1 MQFSLHNKLHLYRKI
16 ENLYIMNAEKL
27 NKLPLEQDIE
37 SKKILKKLTSS
48 HRSLAELKGTVSSI
62 PNENILINTLGLQEA
77 KDSSAIENIITT
89 HDDMYK
95 AELNLEGFKSLNAKE
110 VQNYISALKKG
121 FGLISKN
128 KILTNNDIIQ
138 IQSELEK
145 NNAGF
150 RKVSGTTLKNAATG
164 EIVYTPPQDYETIQ
178 DLMTNL
184 EQFIN
189 DNSISDFDPLVK
201 MAIIHYQFESIHP
214 FYDGNGRTGRIINVL
229 YLVMNNLLD
238 LPILYL
244 SRFIIENKG
253 EYYRLLQEV
262 RETDNWENWV
272 LYMLN
277 GVDQTAKETIILIG
291 EIKKLIFEYKNLLR
305 DNYKFYSQDLLNNL
319 FKHPYTKIE
328 FLENDLGVSRITASK
343 YLNQL
348 AKDGL
353 LKKEKLGTGNYYIN
367 EKLIKLLTPID

>member
-1 MQFSLHNKLHLYRKI
+1 LIFL
-16 ENLYIMNAEKL
+16 
-27 NKLPLEQDIE
+27 
-37 SKKILKKLTSS
+37 SKEDTFVKKTAKTLQNRDGMLKKLPIEKDIETKKVLKKLASA
-48 HRSLAELKGTVSSI
+48 HRALAELKGVVSTI

-89 HDDMYK
+89 HDDIYK
-95 AELNLEGFKSLNAKE
+95 ADLNLKGFKSLNAKE

-121 FGLISKN
+121 FALISEK
-128 KILTNNDIIQ
+128 KILTNNDIIE

-145 NNAGF
+145 NRAGF
-150 RKVSGTTLKNAATG
+150 RKLPGTALKNATTG
-164 EIVYTPPQDYETIQ
+164 ETVYTPPQEYSEII

-189 DNSISDFDPLVK
+189 DDTISDFDPLVK

-229 YLVMNNLLD
+229 YLVMKDLLN

-244 SRFIIENKG
+244 SRYIILNKG
-253 EYYRLLQEV
+253 NYYKLLQEI
-262 RETDNWENWV
+262 RETDNWENW
-272 LYMLN
+272 LLFMLE
-277 GVDQTAKETIILIG
+277 GIEQISKETIELIG
-291 EIKKLIFEYKNLLR
+291 KIRELIFEYKNILR

-328 FLENDLGVSRITASK
+328 FIERDLGVSRITAAK
-343 YLNQL
+343 YLNEL
-348 AKDGL
+348 VKDGML
-353 LKKEKLGTGNYYIN
+353 RKEKLGTGNYYIN
-367 EKLIKLLTPID
+367 ERLMDLLTMK

>member
-1 MQFSLHNKLHLYRKI
+1 MKQNEFS
-16 ENLYIMNAEKL
+16 
-27 NKLPLEQDIE
+27 KLPIKRDVE
-37 SKKILKKLTSS
+37 SKIILKKTASA
-48 HRSLAELKGTVSSI
+48 HRALAELKGFVSSI

-77 KDSSAIENIITT
+77 KESSAIENIITT
-89 HDDMYK
+89 HDDIYK
-95 AELNLEGFKSLNAKE
+95 AELNLDGFKSLNAKE

-121 FGLISKN
+121 FSLISKN

-150 RKVSGTTLKNAATG
+150 RKVPGTALKNETTG
-164 EIVYTPPQDYETIQ
+164 ETVYTPPQDYETIL
-178 DLMTNL
+178 DLMANL
-184 EQFIN
+184 EKFIN
-189 DNSISDFDPLVK
+189 DETMSDLDTLIK

-244 SRFIIENKG
+244 SRYIIENKG
-253 EYYRLLQEV
+253 QYYKLLQEV
-262 RETDNWENWV
+262 RETDNWENWI
-272 LYMLN
+272 LYMLDA
-277 GVDQTAKETIILIG
+277 VEQISKETIVLIG
-291 EIKKLIFEYKNLLR
+291 KIKELIFEYKNLLR
-305 DNYKFYSQDLLNNL
+305 NNYKFYSQDLLNNL

-328 FLENDLGVSRITASK
+328 FIEKDLGVSRITASK

-353 LKKEKLGTGNYYIN
+353 LKKERLGTGNYYIN
-367 EKLIKLLTPID
+367 ERLIKILIS

>member
-1 MQFSLHNKLHLYRKI
+1 MKSTGLK
-16 ENLYIMNAEKL
+16 
-27 NKLPLEQDIE
+27 KLPLKKDIE
-37 SKKILKKLTSS
+37 SKKVLKKSVS
-48 HRSLAELKGTVSSI
+48 AHRALAELKGIVSSI

-89 HDDMYK
+89 HDDIFK
-95 AELNLEGFKSLNAKE
+95 AELNFDGFKSLNAKE

-121 FGLISKN
+121 FSLISRN

-150 RKVSGTTLKNAATG
+150 RKVPGTALKNATTG
-164 EIVYTPPQDYETIQ
+164 EIVYTPPQDYNTILE
-178 DLMTNL
+178 LMANL

-189 DNSISDFDPLVK
+189 DETISEFDPLVK
-201 MAIIHYQFESIHP
+201 MGIIHYQFESIHP

-229 YLVMNNLLD
+229 YLVMNDLLD

-244 SRFIIENKG
+244 SRYIIENKG
-253 EYYRLLQEV
+253 QYYNLLQEV
-262 RETDNWENWV
+262 RETDSWEKWI

-277 GVDQTAKETIILIG
+277 AVEQISKETILLIG
-291 EIKKLIFEYKNLLR
+291 EIKKLIFEYKNILR

-328 FLENDLGVSRITASK
+328 FIENDLSVSRITASK

-367 EKLIKLLTPID
+367 EKLIEILKR

>member
-1 MQFSLHNKLHLYRKI
+1 M
-16 ENLYIMNAEKL
+16 
-27 NKLPLEQDIE
+27 
-37 SKKILKKLTSS
+37 LKKLPIEKDVETKKVLKKLASA
-48 HRSLAELKGTVSSI
+48 HRVLAELKGVVSTI

-89 HDDMYK
+89 HDDIYK
-95 AELNLEGFKSLNAKE
+95 ADLNLEGFKSLNAKE

-121 FGLISKN
+121 FALISRK
-128 KILTNNDIIQ
+128 KILTNNDIIE

-145 NNAGF
+145 NRAGF
-150 RKVSGTTLKNAATG
+150 RKLPGTELKNATTG
-164 EIVYTPPQDYETIQ
+164 ETVYTPPQEYSKIM
-178 DLMTNL
+178 DLMANL

-189 DNSISDFDPLVK
+189 DDTISDLDPLIK

-229 YLVMNNLLD
+229 YLVMKDLLN

-244 SRFIIENKG
+244 SRYIILNKG
-253 EYYRLLQEV
+253 EYYKLLQEI
-262 RETDNWENWV
+262 RETDNWENW
-272 LYMLN
+272 LLFMLE
-277 GVDQTAKETIILIG
+277 GIEQISTETIELIG
-291 EIKKLIFEYKNLLR
+291 KIRDLIFEYKNILR

-328 FLENDLGVSRITASK
+328 FLEQDLGVSRITAAK
-343 YLNQL
+343 YLNEL

-353 LKKEKLGTGNYYIN
+353 LRKEKLGTGNYYIN
-367 EKLIKLLTPID
+367 ERLMNLLTMK

>member
-1 MQFSLHNKLHLYRKI
+1 MKSEILK
-16 ENLYIMNAEKL
+16 
-27 NKLPLEQDIE
+27 KLPLEQDIE
-37 SKKILKKLTSS
+37 SKKILKKLASA
-48 HRSLAELKGTVSSI
+48 HRALAELKGIVSSI

-89 HDDMYK
+89 HDDIFK
-95 AELNLEGFKSLNAKE
+95 AELNLDGFKSLNAKE

-121 FGLISKN
+121 FGLILKN
-128 KILTNNDIIQ
+128 KILTNNDIIE

-150 RKVSGTTLKNAATG
+150 RKVPGTALKNATTG
-164 EIVYTPPQDYETIQ
+164 EIIYTPPQDYNTIQ
-178 DLMTNL
+178 ELMTNL
-184 EQFIN
+184 ERFIN
-189 DNSISDFDPLVK
+189 DETLSDFDPLVK

-229 YLVMNNLLD
+229 YLVMNDLLD

-244 SRFIIENKG
+244 SRYIIEHKG
-253 EYYRLLQEV
+253 EYYKLLQEV

-272 LYMLN
+272 LYLIN
-277 GVDQTAKETIILIG
+277 GIEQIAKETIILIG
-291 EIKKLIFEYKNLLR
+291 KIRELIFEYKNLLR

-328 FLENDLGVSRITASK
+328 FIENDLGVSRITASK
-343 YLNQL
+343 YLNKL
-348 AKDGL
+348 AGDKL

-367 EKLIKLLTPID
+367 EKLIKILTH

>member
-1 MQFSLHNKLHLYRKI
+1 MEPGKLK
-16 ENLYIMNAEKL
+16 
-27 NKLPLEQDIE
+27 KLPLIQDIE
-37 SKKILKKLTSS
+37 TKKILKKLASA
-48 HRSLAELKGTVSSI
+48 HRALAELKGIVSSI

-89 HDDMYK
+89 HDDIFK

-121 FGLISKN
+121 FGLITKN
-128 KILTNNDIIQ
+128 KILTNNDIIA

-150 RKVSGTTLKNAATG
+150 RKVSGTALKNSTTG
-164 EIVYTPPQDYETIQ
+164 EIVYTPPQDYDTIL

-184 EQFIN
+184 EQYIN
-189 DNSISDFDPLVK
+189 DERMSEFDTLVK

-229 YLVMNNLLD
+229 YLVMNDLLN

-244 SRFIIENKG
+244 SRYIIEHKAD
-253 EYYRLLQEV
+253 YYKLLLEV

-272 LYMLN
+272 LYLLD
-277 GVDQTAKETIILIG
+277 GIEQIAKETIVLIG
-291 EIKKLIFEYKNLLR
+291 KIRDLIYEYKNLLR
-305 DNYKFYSQDLLNNL
+305 NNYKFYSQDLLNNL

-328 FLENDLGVSRITASK
+328 FIENDLGVSRITASK

-348 AKDGL
+348 AKDKV

-367 EKLIKLLTPID
+367 EKLIKILTLKE